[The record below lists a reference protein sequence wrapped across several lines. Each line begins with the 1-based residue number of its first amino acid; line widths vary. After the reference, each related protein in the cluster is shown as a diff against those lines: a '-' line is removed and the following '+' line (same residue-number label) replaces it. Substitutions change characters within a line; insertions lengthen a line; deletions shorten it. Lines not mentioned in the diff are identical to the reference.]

1 MDSTNVPSW
10 ASTSHS
16 SPGPGMF
23 TLTYPSHRLFTYH
36 RRSRRSTLITRYNLF
51 IILYPI
57 GASSEA
63 FLSLST
69 LPPLSTLTL
78 DSVLSSLNPLTICL
92 KYLPQPM
99 RAKLIKTRIGKHAL
113 WSMARASV
121 GKKGQGWGMME
132 LARLVLFFVWWPGT
146 FNLARSEWGDTNG

>member
-1 MDSTNVPSW
+1 MGSTNVPSW

-16 SPGPGMF
+16 LPGPGMF
-23 TLTYPSHRLFTYH
+23 FLTFPSHHLFTYH
-36 RRSRRSTLITRYNLF
+36 AGSLRSTLTTRYNLF

-132 LARLVLFFVWWPGT
+132 VARLVLFFVWWPGT
-146 FNLARSEWGDTNG
+146 SILARMERGKTDE